1 MSGESNGGRG
11 AFAQVVREG
20 RLKDRQREGSS
31 GDRLGQAVPAEGTGR
46 GLER

>member
-20 RLKDRQREGSS
+20 RLKDRQREGS
-31 GDRLGQAVPAEGTGR
+31 GDRLGQAVPAEGTGS